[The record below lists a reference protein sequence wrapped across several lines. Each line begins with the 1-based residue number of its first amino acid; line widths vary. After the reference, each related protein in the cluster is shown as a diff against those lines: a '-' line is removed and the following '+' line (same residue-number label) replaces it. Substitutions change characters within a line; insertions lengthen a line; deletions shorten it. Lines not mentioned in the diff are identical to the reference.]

1 MRPVLSSDMHGGAPD
16 SSDGPGD
23 QYCFSGSRPD
33 PLLDELSSGKNHEG
47 KCCSLLKGKAS
58 STFTR
63 LVLEAE
69 GPIVVEF
76 MSYGCAHCRTI
87 EPVLEHVAEMV
98 KPQERFFRVNIAVE
112 QELASNYQIQGTPT
126 LVMFLHQNEVGR
138 VEGPSPTV
146 SSVLTAVTQPFES

>member
-1 MRPVLSSDMHGGAPD
+1 MDSACLQPRSTSGADAPMVNETVEHPRETSLRPLSRDRI
-16 SSDGPGD
+16 
-23 QYCFSGSRPD
+23 QTVT
-33 PLLDELSSGKNHEG
+33 
-47 KCCSLLKGKAS
+47 S

-87 EPVLEHVAEMV
+87 EPVLEHVAEIV
-98 KPQERFFRVNIAVE
+98 KPQERFFSVNIAVE

-126 LVMFLHQNEVGR
+126 LIMFLHQ
-138 VEGPSPTV
+138 
-146 SSVLTAVTQPFES
+146 

>member
-1 MRPVLSSDMHGGAPD
+1 MESARLQPRNTSGADETMINETLDSRRETSLRPLSRDKI
-16 SSDGPGD
+16 
-23 QYCFSGSRPD
+23 QTVT
-33 PLLDELSSGKNHEG
+33 
-47 KCCSLLKGKAS
+47 S

-63 LVLEAE
+63 LVLGAE

-76 MSYGCAHCRTI
+76 MSYGCAHCRAI
-87 EPVLEHVAEMV
+87 EPVLEQVAEMV

-112 QELASNYQIQGTPT
+112 QELADSYQIHGTPT
-126 LVMFLHQNEVGR
+126 FVMFLNQNEVGR

>member
-1 MRPVLSSDMHGGAPD
+1 MESARLQPRSTSGAGEIMINETLDRRRETSLRPLSRDKI
-16 SSDGPGD
+16 
-23 QYCFSGSRPD
+23 QTVT
-33 PLLDELSSGKNHEG
+33 
-47 KCCSLLKGKAS
+47 S
-58 STFTR
+58 STFPR

-126 LVMFLHQNEVGR
+126 LIMFLHQNEVGR
-138 VEGPSPTV
+138 VEGRSEEHT
-146 SSVLTAVTQPFES
+146 SEL